1 MKCVKSMESGKI
13 VRTSNSNAKILVE
26 NSKGEWNYCAK
37 NEWKAQS
44 KDIAGRRKFY
54 AKG

>member
-1 MKCVKSMESGKI
+1 MKCVKNMESGKI
-13 VRTSNSNAKILVE
+13 TRTSDTKAKILVE
-26 NSKGEWNYCAK
+26 NYPDKWVFAPK
-37 NEWKAQS
+37 KEWKAQS